1 MTCALCSAA
10 VFGPL
15 VQDGVSVGKL
25 CERARRA
32 SADLDMDGRAA
43 IENLC
48 NVAMLLAAEAVDR

>member
-32 SADLDMDGRAA
+32 SKDLSMDDRAA

>member
-15 VQDGVSVGKL
+15 VQDGVSVGKV

-32 SADLDMDGRAA
+32 AKDLDLDGKAA

-48 NVAMLLAAEAVDR
+48 NVACLLAAEARRG